1 MSKLNVFVIL
11 IEIYNDCLKRA
22 TKVRN
27 GIKTLKER
35 FGNKKNRRATSAA
48 VTLHRY
54 KDNKVSNQSAELSD
68 KLKEGRHR
76 LKPRRKQKKTD
87 KMVDSFVTPDSS
99 TSTVNN
105 GRAPDQNDLEYFLN
119 TMSSNGF
126 EDENVFNDGMA
137 RIFGRVSKTTAPLIC
152 VTPDH
157 ILQLQNFYRGL
168 LTEEDKSNVTVW
180 IHRLQKYCVENSE
193 GIN

>member
-1 MSKLNVFVIL
+1 
-11 IEIYNDCLKRA
+11 
-22 TKVRN
+22 
-27 GIKTLKER
+27 
-35 FGNKKNRRATSAA
+35 

-105 GRAPDQNDLEYFLN
+105 GWAPDQNDLEYFLN

-157 ILQLQNFYRGL
+157 ILQLQNFYGEL